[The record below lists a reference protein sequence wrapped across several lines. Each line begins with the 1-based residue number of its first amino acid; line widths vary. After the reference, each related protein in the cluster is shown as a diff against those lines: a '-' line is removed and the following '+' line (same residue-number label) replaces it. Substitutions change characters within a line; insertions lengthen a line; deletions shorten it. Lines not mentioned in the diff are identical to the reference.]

1 MFLVVCR
8 VSLFGDVLVFV
19 VVVGWRCVLVV
30 DDVALL
36 LLVVCC
42 WLFVV

>member
-1 MFLVVCR
+1 M
-8 VSLFGDVLVFV
+8 SLLGDVLAFAV

-30 DDVALL
+30 DEVALL
-36 LLVVCC
+36 LLVVCR